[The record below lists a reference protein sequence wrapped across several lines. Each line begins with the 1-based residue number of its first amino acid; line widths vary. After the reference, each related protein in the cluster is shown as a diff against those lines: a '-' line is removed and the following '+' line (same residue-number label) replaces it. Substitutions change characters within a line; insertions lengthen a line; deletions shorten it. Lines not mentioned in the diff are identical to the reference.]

1 MAVPVV
7 KWGSI
12 ILPQQIAK
20 SLLEN
25 QKFELFQTEDGFV
38 LKKIEDDIE
47 IIEDESGISL
57 KSKKWI
63 PLNEFIS
70 AIEDYGWQDY

>member
-1 MAVPVV
+1 MAVAVV
-7 KWGSI
+7 KGGNI

-25 QKFELFQTEDGFV
+25 QKFELLQTEDGFV

-47 IIEDESGISL
+47 IIEDESGLTL
-57 KSKKWI
+57 KAKKWI

-70 AIEDYGWQDY
+70 AIENYGW